1 VLATDLKQEINQKDE
16 KLREM
21 EILLDVKES
30 ETSFMSCTIENLKE
44 EIGLVREENEE
55 MMRISDLQTEK
66 DTLQVAL
73 GAEKEKEWEME
84 KRESKF
90 LELKMLTRTPQNMY
104 VLQYVHNRCFYSY
117 SASISTSDSISISIF
132 IFSTVSISYYLSLFF
147 SCFTSIISRYFFS
160 PRFVSSSVFSTRSQ
174 D

>member
-1 VLATDLKQEINQKDE
+1 MLATDLKQEINQKDE

-21 EILLDVKES
+21 VILLDVKES

-90 LELKMLTRTPQNMY
+90 LGLKMLTRTPQNMY
-104 VLQYVHNRCFYSY
+104 GLQYVHNFCFYSY
-117 SASISTSDSISISIF
+117 SASISTSDSISISI
-132 IFSTVSISYYLSLFF
+132 SISYYPSLFF
-147 SCFTSIISRYFFS
+147 PSFTSIISFYFIS
-160 PRFVSSSVFSTRSQ
+160 PHFVSSSVSSTRSQ

>member
-1 VLATDLKQEINQKDE
+1 MLATDLKQEINQKDE

-90 LELKMLTRTPQNMY
+90 LGLKMLTRTPQNMF
-104 VLQYVHNRCFYSY
+104 VLQYVHNSCFYSY
-117 SASISTSDSISISIF
+117 SASISTSDSISIPVF
-132 IFSTVSISYYLSLFF
+132 ITVSISYNPSLFF
-147 SCFTSIISRYFFS
+147 PSFTSIISFYFIS
-160 PRFVSSSVFSTRSQ
+160 PHFVSSSVFFTRSQ
-174 D
+174 DE

>member
-44 EIGLVREENEE
+44 EIELVREENEE

-73 GAEKEKEWEME
+73 VAEKEKEWEME
-84 KRESKF
+84 KRESKI
-90 LELKMLTRTPQNMY
+90 LGLKMLTRTPQNTY
-104 VLQYVHNRCFYSY
+104 ASELYPLISVFIPTLSVLYY
-117 SASISTSDSISISIF
+117 F
-132 IFSTVSISYYLSLFF
+132 IPSFLSLSSSHFFHSTV
-147 SCFTSIISRYFFS
+147 FFS
-160 PRFVSSSVFSTRSQ
+160 PSQ
-174 D
+174 DE

>member
-1 VLATDLKQEINQKDE
+1 
-16 KLREM
+16 M

-84 KRESKF
+84 MRESKF
-90 LELKMLTRTPQNMY
+90 LGLKMLTRTPQNMF
-104 VLQYVHNRCFYSY
+104 VLQYLHNCCFYSY
-117 SASISTSDSISISIF
+117 SASISTSDSISISVF
-132 IFSTVSISYYLSLFF
+132 ITVSISYYPSLFF
-147 SCFTSIISRYFFS
+147 PSFTSIISFYFIS
-160 PRFVSSSVFSTRSQ
+160 PHFVSSSVFSTRSQ
-174 D
+174 DE

>member
-1 VLATDLKQEINQKDE
+1 MLATDLKQEINQKDE

-66 DTLQVAL
+66 DSLQVAL

-90 LELKMLTRTPQNMY
+90 LGLKMLTRTPQNMY
-104 VLQYVHNRCFYSY
+104 VLQYVHNCCFYSY
-117 SASISTSDSISISIF
+117 SASISTSDSISISISNF
-132 IFSTVSISYYLSLFF
+132 IFSTVSISYYPSLFF
-147 SCFTSIISRYFFS
+147 PSFTSK
-160 PRFVSSSVFSTRSQ
+160 
-174 D
+174 

>member
-44 EIGLVREENEE
+44 EIELVREENEE

-73 GAEKEKEWEME
+73 VAEKEKEWEME
-84 KRESKF
+84 KRESKI
-90 LELKMLTRTPQNMY
+90 LGLKMLTRTPQNMY
-104 VLQYVHNRCFYSY
+104 ASELYPLISVLIRTLTVLYCFLFSFLSLSSCYFVHS
-117 SASISTSDSISISIF
+117 SIF
-132 IFSTVSISYYLSLFF
+132 
-147 SCFTSIISRYFFS
+147 S
-160 PRFVSSSVFSTRSQ
+160 PSQ
-174 D
+174 DE